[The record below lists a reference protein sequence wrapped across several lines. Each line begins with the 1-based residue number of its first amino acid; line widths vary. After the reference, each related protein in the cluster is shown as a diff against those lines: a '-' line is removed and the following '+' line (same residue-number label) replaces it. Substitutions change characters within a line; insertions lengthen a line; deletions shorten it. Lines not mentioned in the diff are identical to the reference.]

1 MEVVIKVTVPD
12 LGRRIKQQRIAAGL
26 SPAMVAATAGMSVS
40 NLYLIESGKAQ
51 TLPEETLKRLSDAIG
66 IDFVSEIYQI
76 LSALAQKSE
85 RKP

>member
-12 LGRRIKQQRIAAGL
+12 LGRRIKQQRIAARL
-26 SPAMVAATAGMSVS
+26 SPALVAATAGMSVS

-76 LSALAQKSE
+76 LIALAQKSE

>member
-51 TLPEETLKRLSDAIG
+51 TLP
-66 IDFVSEIYQI
+66 
-76 LSALAQKSE
+76 
-85 RKP
+85 